1 MFKWEPINF
10 KHRINYIFNMS
21 DIQEIGGQFSLMQ
34 NINTITETEME
45 FVMDENFQNKY
56 KRKS

>member
-1 MFKWEPINF
+1 
-10 KHRINYIFNMS
+10 MS